1 MNRIAHANVMACENA
16 EIAMVHGTE
25 CLDKNELGDL
35 NTMNFAFL
43 SLNKSPARFSPMNFE
58 FLSLNKSRAE
68 IHGGGFKVWVEF
80 MKRFQIAGGG
90 GHCSELR
97 DQRG

>member
-1 MNRIAHANVMACENA
+1 
-16 EIAMVHGTE
+16 
-25 CLDKNELGDL
+25 
-35 NTMNFAFL
+35 
-43 SLNKSPARFSPMNFE
+43 MNFE

-80 MKRFQIAGGG
+80 MKIFQIAGGG